1 MGCSDFAGIVLSAGY
16 SSRMG
21 DFKPLLKFGK
31 YTAVEMAVNTF
42 IASGIDDVVVVT
54 GYRGNEV
61 REVLG
66 DFGIRCIENKNYPQ
80 GMYSSIVEALRV
92 LDSKVKAFFMLPVD
106 IPLVKVDTVKS
117 LGSKYASCGSGILYP
132 VFRGKKGHPPL
143 IDCKYKSM
151 IENWEKPGGLK
162 NFLNEFNSDSV
173 NVPVCDNGII
183 MDMDTREDY
192 LGLLKYFNSKAPS
205 KEECYCILAD
215 YSVPDNIIK
224 HCEKVSQVCACILK
238 KLNKKGYNFDADVL
252 EAAALLHDIS
262 RKSRSHA
269 LAGANI
275 LRKLGYGHIGDLIG
289 THMNIEVGENDEIS
303 ENEILYLADKLV
315 EEDRCVSL
323 RHRFDKAL
331 LKYIDNAEVKIKIE
345 KRLRDAEKIMNKVE
359 KVVGEKIELL

>member
-1 MGCSDFAGIVLSAGY
+1 M
-16 SSRMG
+16 
-21 DFKPLLKFGK
+21 
-31 YTAVEMAVNTF
+31 
-42 IASGIDDVVVVT
+42 
-54 GYRGNEV
+54 
-61 REVLG
+61 
-66 DFGIRCIENKNYPQ
+66 
-80 GMYSSIVEALRV
+80 
-92 LDSKVKAFFMLPVD
+92 
-106 IPLVKVDTVKS
+106 
-117 LGSKYASCGSGILYP
+117 
-132 VFRGKKGHPPL
+132 
-143 IDCKYKSM
+143 
-151 IENWEKPGGLK
+151 
-162 NFLNEFNSDSV
+162 
-173 NVPVCDNGII
+173 
-183 MDMDTREDY
+183 
-192 LGLLKYFNSKAPS
+192 
-205 KEECYCILAD
+205 
-215 YSVPDNIIK
+215 
-224 HCEKVSQVCACILK
+224 SQVCACILK